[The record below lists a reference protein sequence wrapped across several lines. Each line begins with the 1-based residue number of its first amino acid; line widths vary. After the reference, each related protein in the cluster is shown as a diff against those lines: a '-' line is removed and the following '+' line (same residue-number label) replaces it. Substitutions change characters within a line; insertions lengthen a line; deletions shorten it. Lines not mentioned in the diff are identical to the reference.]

1 VTGPAVTLDRPS
13 PTTTSGIQHPS
24 VQTRSTASSCRRL
37 RGAARTPPRLTTR
50 SRPGHQCTGT
60 DAKGGYNSRA
70 RRFQRRAR
78 AVANGAAPCWLTCS
92 VRLDPE
98 QGAYAGI
105 PCWNGRTAWLAHA
118 GTVFRTHYPTVRREG
133 DELSLKAFMAV
144 CAAMSTPGRIDPAT
158 GRDARQAVA
167 TIATIAGVSESVVQ
181 RTRRY
186 LRALGLAT
194 EVLRGRQR
202 TRDERMASW
211 RVGDRGRGWAS
222 VWALHP
228 RRPQPDDP
236 PVDNYPQVTVLIQQT
251 GTPSGN
257 GPVGTSPSVEN
268 LVSSRQRSRA
278 TGNEDGAPR
287 RATTRKGR
295 KPGRAAPDDPGLAL
309 AKRWRGQSDCPG
321 WARRFSAETWSR
333 PLAAYAARG
342 WTERDLTQALND
354 VAAMGIR
361 IYDDPHRPIPYLLM
375 LLRRSNI
382 EERPT
387 IRLDAQAA
395 EELAEAR
402 QRAAQ
407 APQRRAQHHQDR
419 ETAIAALSGPGRAQ
433 VLAIAAGAAQRAHR
447 RHAEAGARLGSNN
460 LEC

>member
-1 VTGPAVTLDRPS
+1 MTGPAVTRDRPS
-13 PTTTSGIQHPS
+13 PTTTSDIQHPS

-37 RGAARTPPRLTTR
+37 RGDARTPPRLTTR

-70 RRFQRRAR
+70 RRFQRRAH

-98 QGAYAGI
+98 QGAYAGV

-118 GTVFRTHYPTVRREG
+118 ATVFRTHYPTVRREG
-133 DELSLKAFMAV
+133 DELSLKAFLAV

-167 TIATIAGVSESVVQ
+167 TIAMRAGFSESVVQ

-186 LRALGLAT
+186 LSALGLGT

-211 RVGDRGRGWAS
+211 RVGDTARGWAS

-228 RRPQPDDP
+228 RRPQPGDP
-236 PVDNYPQVTVLIQQT
+236 PVDNHPQVTVLIQQT

-257 GPVGTSPSVEN
+257 GPVGTSPSVRN
-268 LVSSRQRSRA
+268 LVSTRQQSRA
-278 TGNEDGAPR
+278 AGNEDGAPR
-287 RATTRKGR
+287 RASTKQGW
-295 KPGRAAPDDPGLAL
+295 KPGRAAPDGPGLAL
-309 AKRWRGQSDCPG
+309 VKRWRAQPNCPG
-321 WARRFSAETWSR
+321 WAKRFSAETWSR
-333 PLAAYAARG
+333 SLAEYAAHG
-342 WTERDLTQALND
+342 WTERDLTQALRD

-382 EERPT
+382 KERPT
-387 IRLDAQAA
+387 IRIDAQAA

-407 APQRRAQHHQDR
+407 APQRRVQHHQDR
-419 ETAIAALSGPGRAQ
+419 QAAIAALGGLARTE
-433 VLAIAAGAAQRAHR
+433 VLVIAAAAAQRAHR
-447 RHAEAGARLGSNN
+447 NRERESERRRAWHQGQ
-460 LEC
+460 

>member
-1 VTGPAVTLDRPS
+1 
-13 PTTTSGIQHPS
+13 
-24 VQTRSTASSCRRL
+24 
-37 RGAARTPPRLTTR
+37 
-50 SRPGHQCTGT
+50 
-60 DAKGGYNSRA
+60 
-70 RRFQRRAR
+70 
-78 AVANGAAPCWLTCS
+78 

-118 GTVFRTHYPTVRREG
+118 GTVFRTHYPTVRRPG
-133 DELSLKAFMAV
+133 DELSVTRFLAV
-144 CAAMSTPGRIDPAT
+144 CAAMSTPGRVDPAT

-167 TIATIAGVSESVVQ
+167 TIAARAGVSESVVQ

-186 LRALGLAT
+186 LSVIGLGT

-211 RVGDRGRGWAS
+211 RVGDKARGWAS

-228 RRPQPDDP
+228 RRPQPGDP
-236 PVDNYPQVTVLIQQT
+236 PVDNHPQVTPLIQQT

-257 GPVGTSPSVEN
+257 GPVGTSPSVKN
-268 LVSSRQRSRA
+268 LVSSRHRSHA
-278 TGNEDGAPR
+278 AGNEDGAPR
-287 RATTRKGR
+287 HATPRTGR
-295 KPGRAAPDDPGLAL
+295 KPGRLVPDGPGLAL
-309 AKRWRGQSDCPG
+309 AKRWRAQRDCPG

-333 PLAAYAARG
+333 ALATYAAHG
-342 WTERDLTQALND
+342 WTERDLTQALRD

-361 IYDDPHRPIPYLLM
+361 IYDDPRRPVPYLLM
-375 LLRRSNI
+375 LLRRNNI

-402 QRAAQ
+402 HRAAQ

-419 ETAIAALSGPGRAQ
+419 QTAIAALSGPARAE
-433 VLAIAAGAAQRAHR
+433 VLAIVTAATQRAHR
-447 RHAEAGARLGSNN
+447 NRERAQERRRRWQVTAQ
-460 LEC
+460 